1 MLRRWIFRKALLNLR
16 LAVAR
21 AAKVI
26 LHPIIMIVAQ
36 MIPIAPADAVFLF
49 GKENVWRCS
58 MVEHCHDDGRTWRYI
73 AGLISHP
80 LSVNYISAM
89 TNSMETIGMN
99 QVKMI
104 HK

>member
-49 GKENVWRCS
+49 GKENVWR
-58 MVEHCHDDGRTWRYI
+58 
-73 AGLISHP
+73 
-80 LSVNYISAM
+80 
-89 TNSMETIGMN
+89 
-99 QVKMI
+99 
-104 HK
+104 